1 MNKFEIVLN
10 EMENEIEKKTLSID
24 YEEDMEVEWR
34 LEISS
39 GTAPES
45 KITFRSAG
53 TERNPV
59 YRFINNLI
67 LNDTWKSTKDI
78 DSVNIEDKGIVTRI
92 PGKKIKNILSTNSV
106 LSCELVITLRNLAA
120 EDGLPFDEGE

>member
-10 EMENEIEKKTLSID
+10 EMINETEKKTLSVV

-67 LNDTWKSTKDI
+67 LNDTLKSTKDI
-78 DSVNIEDKGIVTRI
+78 DSINIEDKGSITRI

-120 EDGLPFDEGE
+120 EDGLPFDKGE

>member
-10 EMENEIEKKTLSID
+10 EMENETEKKTLSVD

-39 GTAPES
+39 GSAPES

-53 TERNPV
+53 SERNPV

-67 LNDTWKSTKDI
+67 LNDTLKSTKDI
-78 DSVNIEDKGIVTRI
+78 DSINIEDKGVITRI

-120 EDGLPFDEGE
+120 EDGLPFDKGE